1 MIQTSTRWCAAV
13 ALLAAS
19 MASAQ
24 AADAYVSAT
33 VSGVMAPGVYGRIN
47 IGNAAPPPVIY
58 STPVVVT
65 QPAYPVQRAP
75 IYLYVPPG
83 HARDWG
89 RHCRH
94 YNACNQPVYFVN
106 VDNRGRYIRQEERRE
121 ERREDRR
128 DYRQERHEDRRDA
141 RQERREEWRDE
152 RGHGGGHGR

>member
-1 MIQTSTRWCAAV
+1 MIRTSTRWCAAA

-33 VSGVMAPGVYGRIN
+33 VSGVIAPGVYGRIN

-58 STPVVVT
+58 SSPVVIS

-83 HARDWG
+83 HAKNWAQ
-89 RHCRH
+89 HCRR

-106 VDNRGRYIRQEERRE
+106 VDNRGHYVRQEERRE
-121 ERREDRR
+121 ERRD
-128 DYRQERHEDRRDA
+128 DRQERHEDRRDG
-141 RQERREEWRDE
+141 RQEHREDWRDE
-152 RGHGGGHGR
+152 RGHGGGRGR